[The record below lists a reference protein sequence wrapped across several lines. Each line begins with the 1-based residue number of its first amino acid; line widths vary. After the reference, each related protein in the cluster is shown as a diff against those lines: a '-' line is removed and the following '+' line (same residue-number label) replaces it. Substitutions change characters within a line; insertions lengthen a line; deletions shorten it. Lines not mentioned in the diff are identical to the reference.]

1 MDSLRSI
8 RSCSSTHHFL
18 YFLVPGAA
26 LSLIASHDPE
36 YFIRDSY
43 TNFDKSSSAKRT
55 RRCPCRAIFFPSEVG
70 LHISGL
76 STLSSLS
83 IFYGIYE
90 KISDGIDPSIPDQ
103 ETKLNYTIFI
113 YINTIIRGWRKI
125 KGLRQYIIST
135 PSCVGE
141 PGGSFQAKERMKKKK
156 RKQEKSFWCSFEWL
170 HLLGEKRRLD

>member
-1 MDSLRSI
+1 MDSPRSI

-90 KISDGIDPSIPDQ
+90 KISDEIDPSIPDQ
-103 ETKLNYTIFI
+103 ETKLNYTIYM
-113 YINTIIRGWRKI
+113 YINYAFPLRKRIRTFR
-125 KGLRQYIIST
+125 
-135 PSCVGE
+135 E
-141 PGGSFQAKERMKKKK
+141 
-156 RKQEKSFWCSFEWL
+156 
-170 HLLGEKRRLD
+170 